1 MNLQISSKSLNS
13 KGGALGVRKK
23 IAKAFHEELLAV
35 IGMSTTK
42 NADSVDEP
50 STDPNPLP
58 GEEHVSS

>member
-1 MNLQISSKSLNS
+1 MNS